1 MRKYTYFK
9 RHRME
14 VDLRRPPM
22 ALADLLSPSVRGG
35 ELPTGFQWLPWRD
48 SLCLAHAEVK
58 ALCFQ
63 DETDAI
69 IFHCLASVG
78 GCRDLMLAIRDRPG
92 FCPQATWL
100 VEASGVSLDEAATGI
115 AGNCVATV
123 QGVIDS
129 CGDGG
134 IQNVGVIPEFRG
146 RGLGR
151 SLVLKAL
158 AGFVQCGAKR
168 AYLEVTAQNRP
179 AIRIYR
185 ELGFRCTRTVYRAVV
200 VPESET
206 VAAGV

>member
-9 RHRME
+9 RYRME
-14 VDLRRPPM
+14 LDLRRPPI
-22 ALADLLSPSVRGG
+22 ALADVLDPSVGAAA
-35 ELPTGFQWLPWRD
+35 LPAGYQWLPWRD

-63 DETDAI
+63 EETDAV
-69 IFHCLASVG
+69 IFRCLASVG
-78 GCRDLMLAIRDRPG
+78 GCRELMMAIRDRPG
-92 FCPQATWL
+92 FCARATWL
-100 VEASGVSLDEAATGI
+100 VAASNLSSEDAATGI

-129 CGDGG
+129 AGHGG

-151 SLVLKAL
+151 ALMVKAL
-158 AGFVQCGAKR
+158 AGFLQSGAKR
-168 AYLEVTAQNRP
+168 AYLEVTAGNQS

-185 ELGFRCTRTVYRAVV
+185 ELGFRCTRTVYRAV
-200 VPESET
+200 PALEP